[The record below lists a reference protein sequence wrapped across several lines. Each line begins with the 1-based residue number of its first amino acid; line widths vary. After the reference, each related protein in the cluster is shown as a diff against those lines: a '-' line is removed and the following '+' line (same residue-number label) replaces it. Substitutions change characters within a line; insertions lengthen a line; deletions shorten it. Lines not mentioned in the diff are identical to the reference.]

1 MRPRVVAS
9 RPRAFPEPRMPL
21 FQLPFDPLNWL
32 FAFLRASA
40 LMLVFPLFSAA
51 NFPAQIRVAL
61 GALTAFLVASLLPPP
76 PVATHFITLIGL
88 MILEIC
94 VGLLLGFVSRF
105 VFYAVDFAGGLI
117 TTTVGLQFSPNPD
130 PFTSTSTQA
139 PGLVLFWLAGMLMFS
154 LNVHHWV
161 LIAFARSFQAVPI
174 GGAHWHEPLLLEVIN
189 RSSQI
194 FTIALQM
201 SAPMIAV
208 SFVVTLIF
216 SILGRA
222 VPQMNVF
229 TESFSVRTL
238 VGLAIFGLTLNLM
251 AQHLLGFMRRMPEDL
266 MRVAQMLGLP

>member
-1 MRPRVVAS
+1 
-9 RPRAFPEPRMPL
+9 MPL
-21 FQLPFDPLNWL
+21 IELPFDPLNWL

-40 LMLVFPLFSAA
+40 LMLVFPLFSAS
-51 NFPAQIRVAL
+51 NFPVQLRVAL

-76 PVATHFITLIGL
+76 PHATHFITLVAL
-88 MILEIC
+88 MTMEVC

-130 PFTSTSTQA
+130 PFTSTATQA
-139 PGLVLFWLAGMLMFS
+139 PGLVLFWLAGMLMFG
-154 LNVHHWV
+154 LNAHHWV
-161 LIAFARSFQAVPI
+161 LVAFARSFEAVPI
-174 GGAHWHEPLLLEVIN
+174 GGAHWREPLLVEVIN
-189 RSSQI
+189 RSGLI
-194 FTIALQM
+194 FSVALQM

-208 SFVVTLIF
+208 SFVVTLMF

-229 TESFSVRTL
+229 SESFSVRTL

-251 AQHLLGFMRRMPEDL
+251 AQHLLSFMRRMPEDL
-266 MRVAQMLGLP
+266 MRVARLLGLP